1 MSGQNIDRMW
11 LQTVLSGGTPNVH
24 GEGKW
29 ESDPRFPQE
38 KTLPLAKSLTF
49 ITETPQPSFGAT

>member
-1 MSGQNIDRMW
+1 MW

-24 GEGKW
+24 WEG
-29 ESDPRFPQE
+29 DPRFPQE

-49 ITETPQPSFGAT
+49 ITEMPQPSFGAT